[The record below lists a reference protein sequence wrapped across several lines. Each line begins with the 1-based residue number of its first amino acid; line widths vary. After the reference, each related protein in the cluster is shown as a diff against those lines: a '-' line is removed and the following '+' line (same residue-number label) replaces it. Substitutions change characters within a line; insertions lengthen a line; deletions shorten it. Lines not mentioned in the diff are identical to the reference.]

1 MVAAVLSG
9 LPPNGA
15 SRPGEEHLS
24 QVELST
30 AHPSS
35 IHPATGELL
44 EEFDFQTD
52 RELETAI
59 EQSSQASAAWAMA
72 PLADRARVLSRLAD
86 VLNGDRRRLARD
98 ITLEM
103 GKPMAEA
110 EAEVDKCV
118 WNCRYVATMGEQWLR
133 DETMKSGATESYV
146 SYLPLG
152 TILAV
157 MPWNFPLWQ
166 VIRFSASALMAG
178 NAVLLKHAPNVL
190 RCALNIEAAARS
202 AGLPR
207 GLLTSLIVP
216 VERVASIIADPRVA
230 AVTLTGSPRAG
241 AAVAAL
247 AGAALKKSVLELGGS
262 DAFIVLEDADIDAAV
277 GAAVQGRFSNC
288 GQICLAPKRFILADR
303 IADLFESKFS
313 AAAAQLRVGDP
324 LEASTQVGPMARAD
338 LREELDRQVQ
348 ASVAQG
354 ARVVTGGSRLAGRG
368 NFYAP
373 TVLAEV
379 TGSMPVVREETFGP
393 VAALM
398 RAANAEEALALAN
411 DSEYGLSSNLWTSNL
426 SLAKQFARRI
436 QAGGVFINGV
446 SASDPR
452 LPVGGVKRSGY
463 GRELAGIGIRE
474 FVNVQTVWIGP
485 AVEASPSVSSD

>member
-1 MVAAVLSG
+1 MNQVALHTG
-9 LPPNGA
+9 
-15 SRPGEEHLS
+15 
-24 QVELST
+24 
-30 AHPSS
+30 HPISVN
-35 IHPATGELL
+35 PATGELL
-44 EEFDFQTD
+44 EEFDFQS
-52 RELETAI
+52 EAEVEEAI
-59 EQSSQASAAWAMA
+59 EQSSQAAAKWRSTS
-72 PLADRARVLSRLAD
+72 LADRSSLLSRLAD
-86 VLNGDRRRLARD
+86 ILSGERQRLARD

-103 GKPMAEA
+103 GKPIAEA

-118 WNCRYVATMGEQWLR
+118 WNCRYVAQMGEQWLR
-133 DETMKSGATESYV
+133 DEVSKSGATESYV

-152 TILAV
+152 TILAI

-178 NAVLLKHAPNVL
+178 NAVLLKHAPNVM
-190 RCALNIEAAARS
+190 RSAFNIQEACRR

-207 GLLTSLIVP
+207 GLLTNLIVP
-216 VERVASIIADPRVA
+216 VERVASIIQDSRVA

-262 DAFIVLEDADIDAAV
+262 DAFLVLADADLEAAV
-277 GAAVQGRFSNC
+277 SAAVRGRFSNC
-288 GQICLAPKRFILADR
+288 GQICLAPKRFILVDS
-303 IADLFESKFS
+303 IAERFESRF
-313 AAAAQLRVGDP
+313 AAAASKLRIGNPLDAATQL
-324 LEASTQVGPMARAD
+324 GPMARGD
-338 LREELDRQVQ
+338 LREELDGQVKD
-348 ASVAQG
+348 AVAGG
-354 ARVVTGGSRLAGRG
+354 ARVVTGGSRLPGSG

-379 TGSMPVVREETFGP
+379 NPGMRVVREETFGP

-398 RAANAEEALALAN
+398 RVANAEEALAVAN
-411 DSEYGLSSNLWTSNL
+411 DSEYGLSSNLWTADL
-426 SLAKQFARRI
+426 SLARSFARRI

-452 LPVGGVKRSGY
+452 LPVGGIKRSGY
-463 GRELAGIGIRE
+463 GRELACVGIRE

-485 AVEASPSVSSD
+485 SVEAAASVSSD